1 MFWEHSSDISVLV
14 AMSERATTKLI
25 GLSVSGIFL
34 VMLVLN
40 AVIP

>member
-1 MFWEHSSDISVLV
+1 MEHSSDILVLV
-14 AMSERATTKLI
+14 AMRRATTKLI